1 MDKGN
6 DIEEKANDSMNIMI
20 KGVLLIFLAMSGNFL
35 AELLG
40 CRTQKL
46 LSQNMWAK
54 HIILLF
60 SIYFAMGL
68 VEDIN
73 PYQNI
78 ADTFFIWV
86 LFLLFTKTTVTFTIL
101 ILISLGSF
109 YMFQNFYKYYDT
121 KGVISDIL
129 KDRLLKVKKL
139 FLTVIIM
146 LIIIGFILYSR
157 KQFLHRRG
165 TFSIIHLIFGTLTCD
180 YQEVGNL

>member
-6 DIEEKANDSMNIMI
+6 DIEEKDNDSMNIMI